1 MGYFRGEMG
10 RLGVGTRL
18 LAASAACALVVGC
31 GGGSDEPQDEKTIPK
46 AQFIRRAD
54 ELCARADRRT
64 ERLPVPPLPPR
75 RSRQLDEAAAFFRTQ
90 VAIGSR
96 ELARIRRLGV
106 AVPGTAAQAANL
118 DTVDALI
125 AAMRAIVYHARRAHL
140 DQTRARYR
148 RVQAISERATD
159 LAMRFGYDVCGQSG
173 VHRVLSR

>member
-1 MGYFRGEMG
+1 MG
-10 RLGVGTRL
+10 RLGVGRRV
-18 LAASAACALVVGC
+18 LAATAACAVAVGC
-31 GGGSDEPQDEKTIPK
+31 GGGSGGPKDAKTIPK

-75 RSRQLDEAAAFFRTQ
+75 ASRQLDEIAAFFRAQ

-96 ELARIRRLGV
+96 ELAQIRRLGV
-106 AVPGTAAQAANL
+106 AVPGTAAQTENL

-125 AAMRAIVYHARRAHL
+125 AEMRAIVYHARRAHL
-140 DQTRARYR
+140 DRTRARYR

-173 VHRVLSR
+173 VHRVLNR